1 MKQYLRALQLV
12 VTLLFTLPCTAI
24 GQVSVEAKLDTADIL
39 IGEQVQLEV
48 KCAVNA
54 KQKVNFPFFQPQQE
68 LTPGVEVIYNGRIDT
83 VWSNNKQRIELSRKY
98 TITAFDSAL
107 YAIPPFKISIDGKEY
122 ASRGNIGLKVSTV
135 AVDTVHI
142 DKFSGPH
149 GAVDMPFE
157 WSWRIT
163 LWALLGMFTAFI
175 TLALCTRL
183 SDPRLITRKVVINP
197 PIPAHVTAIDDIQ
210 RIKSQT
216 EADPKVYYTQ
226 LTETLRTYIEKRFG
240 FNAKEMT
247 TSEIIDELC
256 ATDNLDSLNE
266 LKDILM
272 KADLVKFA
280 KLSTSLPEQ
289 DRSLVQALNFVQ
301 TTKIEPQEQP
311 KPRIEYVTLS
321 GNKQH
326 HLRLMMSLAAATT
339 TALTLGIMAYVI
351 YDLYCC
357 FA

>member
-1 MKQYLRALQLV
+1 
-12 VTLLFTLPCTAI
+12 
-24 GQVSVEAKLDTADIL
+24 
-39 IGEQVQLEV
+39 
-48 KCAVNA
+48 
-54 KQKVNFPFFQPQQE
+54 
-68 LTPGVEVIYNGRIDT
+68 
-83 VWSNNKQRIELSRKY
+83 
-98 TITAFDSAL
+98 
-107 YAIPPFKISIDGKEY
+107 
-122 ASRGNIGLKVSTV
+122 
-135 AVDTVHI
+135 
-142 DKFSGPH
+142 
-149 GAVDMPFE
+149 
-157 WSWRIT
+157 
-163 LWALLGMFTAFI
+163 
-175 TLALCTRL
+175 
-183 SDPRLITRKVVINP
+183 
-197 PIPAHVTAIDDIQ
+197 
-210 RIKSQT
+210 
-216 EADPKVYYTQ
+216 
-226 LTETLRTYIEKRFG
+226 
-240 FNAKEMT
+240 MT

>member
-1 MKQYLRALQLV
+1 MKTYLRALQLL
-12 VTLLFTLPCTAI
+12 VTLLFALPCTAI
-24 GQVSVEAKLDTADIL
+24 SQINVEAKLDTANIL
-39 IGEQVQLEV
+39 IGEQVQLKV

-54 KQKVNFPFFQPQQE
+54 KQKVSFPFSVPQQE
-68 LTPGVEVIYNGRIDT
+68 LTPGVEVVYNGRIDT
-83 VWSNNKQRIELSRKY
+83 VWSNNKQQMELTRKY

-107 YAIPPFKISIDGKEY
+107 YAIPPFKIMIDGKEY

-163 LWALLGMFTAFI
+163 LWAILGMFTAFI
-175 TLALCTRL
+175 ALMLCTRL
-183 SDPRLITRKVVINP
+183 SDPRLITRKVVIHP
-197 PIPAHVTAIDDIQ
+197 PVPAHITAIDDIQ
-210 RIKSQT
+210 RIKTHT
-216 EADPKVYYTQ
+216 ETDPKVYYTQ

-247 TSEIIDELC
+247 TEIIDELC
-256 ATDNLDSLNE
+256 ASDNVDSLNE

-280 KLSTSLPEQ
+280 KLSTSLSEQ

-301 TTKIEPQEQP
+301 TTKIEPKEQP
-311 KPRIEYVTLS
+311 KPHVEYVTLS

-326 HLRLMMSLAAATT
+326 HLRLIMSLAAGAMA
-339 TALTLGIMAYVI
+339 ALTPGITAYII